1 MTGSTHYIAP
11 SSMDRAF
18 NTVVRWL
25 AQRGI
30 GIAGSQALTVVGR
43 TSGQSRTVPVNPL
56 AVDGSVYLVAVRGET
71 DWVRNA
77 RVAGS
82 ARLGRGRRQGRIG
95 LTEVPDAQRAPVIAA
110 YLRKWGWEVGRF
122 LPGGVTAGAGIDEID
137 DPHAGLVG
145 IFSVQPTSILL

>member
-95 LTEVPDAQRAPVIAA
+95 ASRLPPLRRGENAP
-110 YLRKWGWEVGRF
+110 E
-122 LPGGVTAGAGIDEID
+122 P
-137 DPHAGLVG
+137 
-145 IFSVQPTSILL
+145 

>member
-122 LPGGVTAGAGIDEID
+122 LPGGVTAGAGIDELAAVAHLI
-137 DPHAGLVG
+137 PV
-145 IFSVQPTSILL
+145 FVVS